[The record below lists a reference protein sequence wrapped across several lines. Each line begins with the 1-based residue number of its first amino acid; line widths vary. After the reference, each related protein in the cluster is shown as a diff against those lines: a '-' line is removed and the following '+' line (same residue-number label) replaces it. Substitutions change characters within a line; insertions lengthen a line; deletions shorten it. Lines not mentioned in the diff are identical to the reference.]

1 MIITEE
7 ILRRYPLITVT
18 LSQAILVWTALTFT
32 FKTCWYELTSST
44 HEKIIGMNCPHVHS
58 TDTKGYGTDMR
69 FLHPPYCKK
78 RLLLLSRTTFTDITR
93 HNSQLNPWCYL
104 KCVSNESFDIL
115 PEYTYVKRLRTLS
128 HSSIYKHLKEPLNQL
143 VVQFTSTWKN
153 PSLNWRLY
161 TTNRVSCR
169 KIIAQR
175 GRVTLESISDCSIA
189 YT

>member
-1 MIITEE
+1 MIITKE

-18 LSQAILVWTALTFT
+18 LSQAIMVWTGLTFT
-32 FKTCWYELTSST
+32 FKTCWYELTSSS

-93 HNSQLNPWCYL
+93 HNSQLNPWRYL

-115 PEYTYVKRLRTLS
+115 PEYCQTLTNAITNI
-128 HSSIYKHLKEPLNQL
+128 SIYKHLKEPLTQLETVYNQPC
-143 VVQFTSTWKN
+143 VM
-153 PSLNWRLY
+153 
-161 TTNRVSCR
+161 
-169 KIIAQR
+169 
-175 GRVTLESISDCSIA
+175 
-189 YT
+189 